1 MRTPVRGQA
10 VRQRMLTNPNIDTIT
25 PADLPIPPE
34 GAFRVIQAC
43 NQPQVDARMLGTL
56 IERDP
61 VLTIEVLRIA
71 NSAYFG
77 FSGKINS
84 VARAITVIGHRTL
97 RHIVLCVAMRDTL
110 KPEQLPALSME
121 AFWTSAL
128 RRAVCARALAARMAL
143 DADLG
148 FTIGLLQDFG
158 LLVLFYLYPNR
169 IAEWPHLAELAPD
182 DRHAMEWQLFG
193 SLHDQVGRQLAESW
207 NLPDE
212 LASAMGSHHHP
223 PPADSDGES
232 AAYCRLAQCADW
244 MAAVFTC
251 SDKRHTLEV
260 CHNLMNR
267 HFDLT
272 PQVSDE
278 LLSRIHEQLAEAA
291 EAFGFELGEQP
302 AYETVIQEANL
313 RLLEENLS
321 IQEMNW
327 QLERVLQQ
335 RDRMAAELKQELDLA
350 REVQRS
356 LLPADLREPL
366 GVFGLNLSAKAVS
379 GDFYDFYRLRDGRI
393 AFCIADVSGK
403 GMHAAL
409 LMAKASSLFHCL
421 GKSIH
426 DPAKLLGMIN
436 REIIETSIYGMFI
449 TMAAGV
455 IDPATTQVVMSN
467 AGHLPLIR
475 MRGQQAVAEYPASSP
490 PLGILPETPFVNDN
504 FRLGGDSLYLYTDGM
519 LEAKISAEQ
528 RQGMSGLQG
537 LFGRYA
543 AHHPVERL
551 QLILAGLRRASTT
564 DMEDD
569 MTLLLLEAQAVS

>member
-1 MRTPVRGQA
+1 
-10 VRQRMLTNPNIDTIT
+10 MLTSPTIDAIT

-43 NQPQVDARMLGTL
+43 NQENVDAQQLGKL
-56 IERDP
+56 LERDP

-77 FSGKINS
+77 FSGKISS
-84 VARAITVIGHRTL
+84 VARAVTVIGQRTL

-110 KPEQLPALSME
+110 KPEQLPALSIE

-128 RRAVCARALAARMAL
+128 RRAVCARSLATQLSL

-193 SLHDQVGRQLAESW
+193 SIHDQVGRQLAESW
-207 NLPDE
+207 NLPEE

-223 PPADSDGES
+223 PTSDSDGES
-232 AAYCRLAQCADW
+232 AGYCRLAQCADW

-251 SDKRHTLEV
+251 TDKRHTLEV
-260 CHNLMNR
+260 CHNLLHR
-267 HFDLT
+267 HFDLS

-278 LLSRIHEQLAEAA
+278 LLAHVHEELAEAA
-291 EAFGFELGEQP
+291 QAFGFDLGDQP
-302 AYETVIQEANL
+302 AYAVVMQEANL

-327 QLERVLQQ
+327 QLEQVLKQ

-356 LLPADLREPL
+356 LLPADLRERL
-366 GVFGLNLSAKAVS
+366 GIFGLNLSAKAVS
-379 GDFYDFYRLRDGRI
+379 GDFYDFYPLHNGRI

-426 DPAKLLGMIN
+426 DPAKLLAMIN

-455 IDPATTQVVMSN
+455 IDPASSQVVVSN

-475 MRGQQAVAEYPASSP
+475 MRGKQAVAEYAASSP
-490 PLGILPETPFVNDN
+490 PLGILPEIQFNN
-504 FRLGGDSLYLYTDGM
+504 EAFELGGDSLYLYTDGM
-519 LEAKISAEQ
+519 LEAKISADE
-528 RQGMSGLQG
+528 RQGKAGLLS
-537 LFGRYA
+537 LFGRYTT
-543 AHHPVERL
+543 HPPVERL
-551 QLILAGLRRASTT
+551 QLILAGLRQATAT

-569 MTLLLLEAQAVS
+569 MTLLLIEAERAS

>member
-1 MRTPVRGQA
+1 MPTSP
-10 VRQRMLTNPNIDTIT
+10 TIDAIT

-34 GAFRVIQAC
+34 GAFRIIQAC
-43 NQPQVDARMLGTL
+43 NQKNVDAQRLGKL
-56 IERDP
+56 LEQDP

-84 VARAITVIGHRTL
+84 VARAITVIGQLTL
-97 RHIVLCVAMRDTL
+97 RHIVLCIAMRDTL
-110 KPEQLPALSME
+110 KPEQLPALSIE

-128 RRAVCARALAARMAL
+128 RRAVCARSLANAVAL
-143 DADLG
+143 DADLS

-182 DRHAMEWQLFG
+182 DRHIMEWQLFG
-193 SLHDQVGRQLAESW
+193 SLHDQVGLQLAESW
-207 NLPDE
+207 NLPEE

-223 PPADSDGES
+223 PPLDADGES
-232 AAYCRLAQCADW
+232 AGYCRLAQCADW

-251 SDKRHTLEV
+251 TDKRHTLEV
-260 CHNLMNR
+260 CQTLLNH
-267 HFDLT
+267 HFGLSVQAADDLLAHIH
-272 PQVSDE
+272 VE
-278 LLSRIHEQLAEAA
+278 LPEAA
-291 EAFGFELGEQP
+291 QAFGFDLGEQP
-302 AYETVIQEANL
+302 AYESVMQQANL

-327 QLERVLQQ
+327 QLEQVLKQ
-335 RDRMAAELKQELDLA
+335 RDRVAAELKQELDLA

-356 LLPADLREPL
+356 LLPADLKEQL

-379 GDFYDFYRLRDGRI
+379 GDFYDFYRLYNGRI

-426 DPAKLLGMIN
+426 DPAKLLSMIN

-455 IDPATTQVVMSN
+455 IDPDSSRVVVSN

-475 MRGQQAVAEYPASSP
+475 MHGREAVAEYAASSP
-490 PLGILPETPFVNDN
+490 PLGILPETQFNN
-504 FRLGGDSLYLYTDGM
+504 ETFELGSDSLYLYTDGM
-519 LEAKISAEQ
+519 LEAKISADQ
-528 RQGMSGLQG
+528 RQGKAGLLS
-537 LFGRYA
+537 LFGKYTS
-543 AHHPVERL
+543 HPPVERL
-551 QLILAGLRRASTT
+551 QLILGGLRQATLT

-569 MTLLLLEAQAVS
+569 MTLLLVEGQGER